1 MGKWYKIN
9 TKDPNYL
16 YFLFSLV
23 LMLVLPP
30 LTPRLYAGLLIVNL
44 TYGLVL
50 VMSVVYAG
58 TNARDFFL
66 LGLLAAVMYGLF
78 LYESKNVYF
87 SSLSAALTL
96 VFFSIILL
104 KILRYIL
111 LNPIGVNE
119 IYACITG
126 YLILGV
132 LGAALFFIID
142 QTTVAAFRLDGPANF
157 YDFLYLSYIT
167 LTSVGYGDI
176 SPVAPLAKSAAILIS
191 VAGQLYLTI
200 LIAII
205 IGKFFAANEEINV
218 DP

>member
-1 MGKWYKIN
+1 MKKWYSIN

-30 LTPRLYAGLLIVNL
+30 LAPRMYGGLLLMNL

-50 VMSVVYAG
+50 VMSVIYAG
-58 TNARDFFL
+58 NTRRDF
-66 LGLLAAVMYGLF
+66 LGLGIMAATMYLLF
-78 LYESKNVYF
+78 LYERQNLYF
-87 SSLSAALTL
+87 SIASATFTL
-96 VFFSIILL
+96 IFFGVILV

-111 LNPIGVNE
+111 FNPIGVNE

-126 YLILGV
+126 YMILGV
-132 LGAALFFIID
+132 LGAPLFFIID
-142 QTTVAAFRLDGPANF
+142 KTANAAFRIDHQPEF
-157 YDFLYLSYIT
+157 YDFIYFSFIT

-176 SPVAPLAKSAAILIS
+176 SPVNPIAMSATILLSI
-191 VAGQLYLTI
+191 AGQLYLTI

-205 IGKFFAANEEINV
+205 IGKFLAGDKDMEMN
-218 DP
+218 D